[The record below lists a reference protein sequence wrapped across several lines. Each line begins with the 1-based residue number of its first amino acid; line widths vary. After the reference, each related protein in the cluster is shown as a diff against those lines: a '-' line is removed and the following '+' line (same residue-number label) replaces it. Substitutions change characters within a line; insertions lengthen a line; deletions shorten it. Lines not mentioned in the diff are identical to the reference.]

1 LSDSLLFIQG
11 RTAANKYNKVQ
22 CDHFSNEVFI
32 YSGKKSVQ
40 RASRRLDRD
49 PSKLISLKKDKFFFK
64 QGKSVFRKLPAG
76 WTKI

>member
-1 LSDSLLFIQG
+1 MILPKLSDSLLFIKG

-22 CDHFSNEVFI
+22 CDHSSNEVFI

-49 PSKLISLKKDKFFFK
+49 TSKLIKE
-64 QGKSVFRKLPAG
+64 QEVFLQREG
-76 WTKI
+76 DFT